1 MVCNALKLVAVES
14 VQQTSSYSSGCVI
27 GLGQLVRVR
36 THIHIHIHMHAHIYT
51 SERLV
56 WAQVICI
63 VKKVPVFVICMYNSE
78 YQKYERNKDVELFLY
93 VMQTE
98 WLYKFNNH

>member
-1 MVCNALKLVAVES
+1 
-14 VQQTSSYSSGCVI
+14 
-27 GLGQLVRVR
+27 
-36 THIHIHIHMHAHIYT
+36 
-51 SERLV
+51 
-56 WAQVICI
+56 
-63 VKKVPVFVICMYNSE
+63 MYNSE